1 MRQKQRGQMRSK
13 LTRLRPIAIL
23 ACLVV
28 LHSPIG
34 LAAEPEIRTA
44 KQVAVECGLT
54 DSDLTQVPPEL
65 YDCIRH
71 YANTGTKYF
80 AKELRDEGDVTGL
93 KDRLAAMQRKATKR
107 FAANYTLSTQPRYVL
122 LRDASGMY
130 HTVKFAT
137 LQTYVVA
144 TSKKGVSADSQVNS
158 LYTRQTQ
165 SPGDFDRSFLS
176 RGDDGTIYLHEE
188 MCTVRKDGEDPT
200 LYAERFV
207 LEELEGSWEGYLRG
221 DITLL
226 RLNNVEAEKRQKAQA
241 KFTAAEAGDGREDA
255 DEGVV
260 KALREAAELG
270 AETKAKVDVESK
282 ELGAGAAL
290 LYVKRDAM
298 LWIDSA
304 KSLSFTSVTE
314 K

>member
-1 MRQKQRGQMRSK
+1 MRREFEPLGR
-13 LTRLRPIAIL
+13 IAVL
-23 ACLVV
+23 ACLVFV
-28 LHSPIG
+28 QLPIG
-34 LAAEPEIRTA
+34 LAAEPALRTA
-44 KQVAVECGLT
+44 KQVAAEFGLT

-80 AKELRDEGDVTGL
+80 AQELSDEGDVTGL

-107 FAANYTLSTQPRYVL
+107 FAANYTLSTQPRFVL
-122 LRDASGMY
+122 LRDGSGMY
-130 HTVKFAT
+130 HTVKWAT
-137 LQTYVVA
+137 LQTYVVV
-144 TSKKGVSADSQVNS
+144 TKKKGVVADSQVAS

-176 RGDDGTIYLHEE
+176 RGDDGEIYLHEE
-188 MCTVRKDGEDPT
+188 MCTVHKDGEDPT
-200 LYAERFV
+200 LYAERFA
-207 LEELEGSWEGYLRG
+207 LEELDGSWEGYLRG
-221 DITLL
+221 DVTVL
-226 RLNNVEAEKRQKAQA
+226 RLNVVEAEKRQKAQA
-241 KFTAAEAGDGREDA
+241 KFMASEAGDSHEEA

-260 KALREAAELG
+260 EALREGAEIG

-282 ELGAGAAL
+282 ELGVGAAL

-304 KSLSFTSVTE
+304 KSLTFTSVTE